1 MKQIKVGF
9 LLSYDYALI
18 FNAIKCIYQEAD
30 TITLALDNEF
40 KTWSGNSFQIPE
52 SFFNGLSLF
61 DTQKKIRIYRDNF
74 HIQELTSIENDTRER
89 NMLAEYMGKEN
100 SWIIQ
105 LDSDEYFLDFKKF
118 VSFLH
123 RIEPLVTDSKVT
135 ICANI
140 YPLFKKDNDGYFLI
154 NSSDYQRCSCA
165 TNYPGYQF
173 ARECRDKDMIYIF
186 SSFRIIHETFA
197 RSEEEFLFKVQ
208 NWGHK
213 DDFDTLSYYRFWK
226 SINKDNYKY
235 IRDFFPFRGQKRF
248 WQSLLFCEGNIEQLL
263 SEFTNHSSISIE
275 DEINK
280 AKRVL
285 CKYKFRWLFVP
296 YKLFKR
302 IVKKILKR

>member
-30 TITLALDNEF
+30 AITLALDNEF

-52 SFFNGLSLF
+52 SFFNDLSLF

-74 HIQELTSIENDTRER
+74 HILELTSIENETRER
-89 NMLAEYMGKEN
+89 NMLADYMGKEN

-105 LDSDEYFLDFKKF
+105 LDSDEYFLKFKEF
-118 VSFLH
+118 ISLLH
-123 RIEPLVTDSKVT
+123 RIEPWAVDSKVT
-135 ICANI
+135 VCANF

-165 TNYPGYQF
+165 TNYPSYQF
-173 ARECRDKDMIYIF
+173 ARECRNKDMIYIF

-197 RSEEEFLFKVQ
+197 RSEEDFLFKVQ

-213 DDFDTLSYYRFWK
+213 DDFDTLAYFRFWK

-235 IRDFFPFRGQKRF
+235 IRDFFPFEKQGEF
-248 WQSLLFCEGNIEQLL
+248 WQSLLFCEGDIEQLL
-263 SEFTNHSSISIE
+263 NGFSKCLSVSVQS
-275 DEINK
+275 EINK
-280 AKRVL
+280 AKRTICL
-285 CKYKFRWLFVP
+285 YKFRWLFVP
-296 YKLFKR
+296 YRLLKKV
-302 IVKKILKR
+302 VKKILKR